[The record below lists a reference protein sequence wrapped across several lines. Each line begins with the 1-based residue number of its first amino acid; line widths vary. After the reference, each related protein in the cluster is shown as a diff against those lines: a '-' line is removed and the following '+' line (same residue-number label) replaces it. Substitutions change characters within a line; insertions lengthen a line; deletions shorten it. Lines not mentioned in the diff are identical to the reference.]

1 VILGAEGYTEL
12 RRDVDL
18 AARPGRDHLFMIDG
32 ASSEFIDCSIHL
44 TVRAQ
49 DSATMLGFAK

>member
-1 VILGAEGYTEL
+1 VILGAEGYMEL

-18 AARPGRDHLFMIDG
+18 AARPGRDHLFMVDG
-32 ASSEFIDCSIHL
+32 ASSEFIDCAMHL

-49 DSATMLGFAK
+49 DSAMMLGFAK

>member
-1 VILGAEGYTEL
+1 MILGAEGYMEL
-12 RRDVDL
+12 RKDVEL
-18 AARPGRDHLFMIDG
+18 AARPGRDHLSMVDG
-32 ASSEFIDCSIHL
+32 ASSEFIDCAMHL